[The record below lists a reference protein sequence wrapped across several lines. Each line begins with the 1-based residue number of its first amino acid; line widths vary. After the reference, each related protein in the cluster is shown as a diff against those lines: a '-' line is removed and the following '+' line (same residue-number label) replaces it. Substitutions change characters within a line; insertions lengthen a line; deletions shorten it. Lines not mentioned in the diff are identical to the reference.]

1 MYIQLWEPSKQ
12 RRLRIK
18 NKIRFMLFA
27 LVVLLTIIA
36 CFIPRRGTGQVSY
49 KPYCV
54 AYGDTYWGIAKKLQE
69 QGYRSRADIRD
80 VVHELVE
87 LSGIPAHELKEG
99 DIIFVPNIE

>member
-1 MYIQLWEPSKQ
+1 MYIQLWEPPK

-49 KPYCV
+49 KPYQV
-54 AYGDTYWGIAKKLQE
+54 SYGDTYWGIAKELQK
-69 QGYRSRADIRD
+69 QGYRPKADIRD
-80 VVHELVE
+80 VVHELIE

>member
-1 MYIQLWEPSKQ
+1 MIRLIQEPPK

-18 NKIRFMLFA
+18 NKIRFMLFV
-27 LVVLLTIIA
+27 LVVVLTIIT
-36 CFIPRRGTGQVSY
+36 CFIPRRGTSQVSY
-49 KPYCV
+49 KPYRV
-54 AYGDTYWGIAKKLQE
+54 AYGDTYWGIAKELQE

>member
-1 MYIQLWEPSKQ
+1 MYIQLWEPPKQ

-18 NKIRFMLFA
+18 NKIRFMLFV
-27 LVVLLTIIA
+27 LVVVLTIIT

-49 KPYCV
+49 KPYRV
-54 AYGDTYWGIAKKLQE
+54 AYGDTYWGIAKELQE

>member
-1 MYIQLWEPSKQ
+1 MIIKLWEPPK

-49 KPYCV
+49 KPYRV
-54 AYGDTYWGIAKKLQE
+54 MYGDTYWAIAKELQR
-69 QGYRSRADIRD
+69 QGYKANTDIRE
-80 VVHELVE
+80 VVHELVKM
-87 LSGIPAHELKEG
+87 SGIPAHKLKAG
-99 DIIFVPNIE
+99 DTIYIPDLK